1 MRSAIGT
8 VVSLLLV
15 SAPATAQS
23 REFSRTVALDP
34 AGALRVV
41 GGKGSIRITSWEQPQ
56 VEIRARIG
64 RPDQVSDDYASRAI
78 EATNIEVT
86 GDRRS
91 VSVVSNYSNVPELH
105 SRGRSQGRRDPP
117 VHYEIRAP
125 RKIVLNV
132 NSDRGPLTVSGFE
145 GTFDIVADRGKIDL
159 RDVAGDLRVDIDRGE
174 RSRIDGLRGR
184 IRLEADR
191 TTLDIDAPWLDS
203 DSRFEIDR
211 GHVELSVPKGQQLTV
226 RTDISRRGRFH
237 TDFPIQWMSAEP
249 HQSEG
254 HINGGGAAE
263 LFVEL
268 GRATVDLRRRRN

>member
-1 MRSAIGT
+1 MGT
-8 VVSLLLV
+8 VVSLLLL
-15 SAPATAQS
+15 SAPVTAQS
-23 REFSRTVALDP
+23 REFSRTVELDP

-41 GGKGSIRITSWEQPQ
+41 GGIGSIRITSWDQPQ
-56 VEIRARIG
+56 VQIRARIE

-78 EATNIEVT
+78 EATSIEVT

-91 VSVVSNYSNVPELH
+91 LSVASNYSNVPELR
-105 SRGRSQGRRDPP
+105 SRGRSHGRRDPP

-132 NSDRGPLTVSGFE
+132 DSDRGPLTVSGFE
-145 GTFDIVADRGKIDL
+145 GTFDIVADRGMLDL

-174 RSRIDGLRGR
+174 RSRIGGLRGR

-191 TTLDIDAPWLDS
+191 TNLEIDAPWLDS
-203 DSRFEIDR
+203 DSRIQIDR
-211 GHVELSVPKGQQLTV
+211 GHVELSAPKGQQLTV
-226 RTDISRRGRFH
+226 RTDISRRGQFH

-249 HQSEG
+249 RQSEG
-254 HINGGGAAE
+254 HINGGGAE

-268 GRATVDLRRRRN
+268 GRATVDLRQRRN

>member
-1 MRSAIGT
+1 MRSAIGM
-8 VVSLLLV
+8 VLSLLLL
-15 SAPATAQS
+15 SAPASAQS
-23 REFSRTVALDP
+23 REFSRTVELDP
-34 AGALRVV
+34 AAALRVV
-41 GGKGSIRITSWEQPQ
+41 GGKGSIRITSWDQPQ
-56 VEIRARIG
+56 VEIRARIE

-78 EATNIEVT
+78 GATNIEVT

-91 VSVVSNYSNVPELH
+91 LSVVSNYSNVPELRL
-105 SRGRSQGRRDPP
+105 RGRSHGRRDPP

-132 NSDRGPLTVSGFE
+132 DSDRGPLTVSGFE
-145 GTFDIVADRGKIDL
+145 GTFEIVADRGKLDL

-203 DSRFEIDR
+203 DSRIEIDR
-211 GHVELSVPKGQQLTV
+211 GHIELSVATGQQLTV
-226 RTDISRRGRFH
+226 WTDISRRGRFH
-237 TDFPIQWMSAEP
+237 TDLPIQWMSAEP

-254 HINGGGAAE
+254 HINGGGTAE

-268 GRATVDLRRRRN
+268 GRASVDLRRRRN